1 MIDNIYLKVNTA
13 EWMINS
19 MGRFSIGKH
28 IDADSSCIYAYTND
42 PSEIEIL
49 KDKARKEHFETYSS
63 ISMEEVTSLEK
74 GASL

>member
-1 MIDNIYLKVNTA
+1 
-13 EWMINS
+13 MINS